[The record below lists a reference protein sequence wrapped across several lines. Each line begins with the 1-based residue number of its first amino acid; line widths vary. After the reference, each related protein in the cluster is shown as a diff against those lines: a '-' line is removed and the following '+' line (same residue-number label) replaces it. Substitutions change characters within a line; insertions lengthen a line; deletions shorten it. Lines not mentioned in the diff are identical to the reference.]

1 MHDGDEQNE
10 LDDPRATHEEVAQ
23 AVVERGGDEVQG
35 EDGKEER
42 RPDVAHLGKLGEV
55 SGIEARRDAYD
66 HFASRIEAIGTEENE
81 EEDDPCERE
90 RPRKKSDKASIRQS
104 VEPHLAPL
112 VQAEG
117 DAVACAPG
125 DERPRGAVPE
135 SAEEH
140 GHE

>member
-1 MHDGDEQNE
+1 MHDTDEDGK

-23 AVVERGGDEVQG
+23 AVVEAGGDEVEG
-35 EDGKEER
+35 KNEKEED
-42 RPDVAHLGKLGEV
+42 RPDVAHLSKLGEV
-55 SGIEARRDAYD
+55 SRIEARRDTYN

-104 VEPHLAPL
+104 VEPHLTPF